1 MKSNNNNN
9 NIENQPLSSTSSKAV
24 VDSKELNNITFEIVD
39 SRIPTD
45 EHVHV
50 SNGDSTDSNSI
61 ELPTNETNDCVI
73 PDSTTEAKVQV
84 EQSESENESS
94 SRRVLRELNQEDTT
108 GQ

>member
-1 MKSNNNNN
+1 MKSNNNN
-9 NIENQPLSSTSSKAV
+9 IEDQPLSSTSSQAV
-24 VDSKELNNITFEIVD
+24 VDGKELNNITFEIVD

-50 SNGDSTDSNSI
+50 NNGDGSTESNSI
-61 ELPTNETNDCVI
+61 ELQTYETNDCVI

-84 EQSESENESS
+84 VEQTESENESS